1 MKQGIYVY
9 GIIKTRE
16 PQDFG
21 EIGIGDDGASSV
33 LTVGVQDIAAVV
45 SHSPLTAYDSLSRER
60 VVKDLATHQLVI
72 ESAMQRFTVLPV
84 KFGTMVET
92 EDDVLPFLEN
102 GAHLLHNELNKVQ
115 GKIELDV
122 VAWWDLQKILTAIAR
137 QNEQIQAKQQEIA
150 MKGDQVSAQDK
161 LALGQL
167 IAQAL
172 KAEEARYQQV
182 ILQTLKQEAVD
193 VCMHEVTGDK
203 MIFNSAFL
211 LEKSKEP
218 SFDAAMHSLDQRLES
233 TVNFRV
239 VGPLPPYSFST
250 IVFKKLD
257 PESIEAAKKTL
268 GLTGDFTEKT
278 LRDAYHQLAQKYHPD
293 KTGEED
299 SAEEFQQIHDAYNI
313 LKDLIEHRLIH
324 VEVYRWQE
332 EMQ

>member
-21 EIGIGDDGASSV
+21 EIGIGDDGASRV
-33 LTVGVQDIAAVV
+33 LTLGVQDIAAVV
-45 SHSPLTAYDSLSRER
+45 SYSPLTTYASLPRER

-72 ESAMQRFTVLPV
+72 EKVIQRFTVLPV
-84 KFGTMVET
+84 KFGTMLET
-92 EDDVLPFLEN
+92 ADDVLPFLQN
-102 GAHLLHNELNKVQ
+102 GAHLLNNELDKVKE
-115 GKIELDV
+115 KIELDV
-122 VAWWDLQKILTAIAR
+122 VAWWDLQKILAAIAR

-172 KAEEARYQQV
+172 KAEEDRYQQV

-193 VCMHEVTGDK
+193 VCVHEVTGDK
-203 MIFNSAFL
+203 MIFNTAFL
-211 LEKSKEP
+211 LEKSKEQT
-218 SFDAAMHSLDQRLES
+218 FDVAMHGLDQKLES

-250 IVFKKLD
+250 IVFKKSD

-268 GLTGDFTEKT
+268 GLAGDFTEKT

-293 KTGEED
+293 RTGEEH
-299 SAEEFQQIHDAYNI
+299 SAEEFQQIHDAYNT
-313 LKDLIEHRLIH
+313 LKDFIEHGLIH